1 MNVTMAGK
9 KRGDVG
15 LKPEISKAVNQGPNP
30 ATALFL
36 VWFFLFV
43 LLIYVWGQLCVY
55 VPV

>member
-1 MNVTMAGK
+1 MDVTMAGK

-15 LKPEISKAVNQGPNP
+15 LKPEIYKAVNQSPNP

-36 VWFFLFV
+36 FLLFV